1 MYLPIIILNLNN
13 LDVIQD
19 LIKSIEK
26 NTQDPYNFVFVDQGS
41 TDGSLDYLKDVVE
54 RDCDHQLIQL
64 PYNVGTTQGWNIAIR
79 YIRRF
84 NPKYYCFINSDME
97 VEESWLPP
105 LINCM
110 ERHFKCGIA
119 SNRLCD
125 PGNKKF
131 IQNDGADVKNPCH
144 YKMGFN
150 TDFEFKAFEDRSEWV
165 HMGCTLIK
173 AKVFNEI
180 GLFDENFFIYSSDFD
195 FQYRAKWA
203 GFELWHCP
211 DSVAYHKTFHT
222 CNALKSNKKVLEIMQ
237 NDGKIFEGKYG
248 CNMHAWFKSEKSA
261 INRYLYDLYKVT
273 TKPEGVLYDESR
285 MFESL

>member
-1 MYLPIIILNLNN
+1 MYLPVIILNLNN
-13 LDVIQD
+13 FDVIQD

-26 NTQDPYNFVFVDQGS
+26 NTQDNYNFVFVDQGS
-41 TDGSLDYLKDVVE
+41 TDGSLDYLKEIVE
-54 RDCDHQLIQL
+54 RDSNHQLIQL

-79 YIRRF
+79 YIRQF
-84 NPKYYCFINSDME
+84 NPQYYCFINSDMT
-97 VEESWLPP
+97 VEENWLPP

-110 ERHFKCGIA
+110 ERHPKCGIV

-150 TDFEFKAFEDRSEWV
+150 TDFEFKAFTDLSEWV
-165 HMGCTLIK
+165 HMGCTLIR
-173 AKVFNEI
+173 AEVFNEI

-203 GFELWHCP
+203 GFELYHCP

-222 CNALKSNKKVLEIMQ
+222 CTELRKNKKVLDIMQ
-237 NDGKIFEGKYG
+237 NDGKIFNDKYG
-248 CNMHAWFKSEKSA
+248 CNMHAWFKSEKTA

-273 TKPEGVLYDESR
+273 TKPEGVIFDESR